1 MPLSPGEKLGPYEIL
16 ASIGE
21 GGMGEVWKARDT
33 RLDRIVA
40 LKVSKREFSERFERE
55 ARSIAALNHPHIC
68 QLYDVVISKDA
79 PNYLVMEFVEGS
91 PLKGPLP
98 LEQALRFA
106 AQICDALD
114 AAHRKGI
121 THRDLKPANIIVTKQ
136 GIKLLDFGLAKLK
149 TAPLAETDSTV
160 TQPLTAQ
167 GQILGTLQYM
177 SPEQLQGKEAD
188 ARSDLFS
195 FGCVLYEMLTGK
207 RAFEGAS
214 PASVIAAILE
224 REPAPLNLA
233 PPLERVIQA
242 CLAKDP
248 DERIQT
254 ARDMKKALLWA
265 VEPQIVIP
273 RGSRWWWVAV
283 AGALVL
289 GIGAAWGIAHMS
301 QPAAPVQGALRLE
314 INPPEGG
321 RFVFGGNVGGIA
333 LSPDGKV
340 AAFVATV
347 GGKTALWVRPLDG
360 TTARLLPGTEGAEY
374 PFWSPDS
381 KTIGF
386 FAGGK
391 LQRVELA
398 GGTPLAICD
407 VSGLSLG
414 GSWSEDGYI
423 IANILSAGLIR
434 VPATGGAPSPL
445 TALDASRNEGAHRWP
460 QALPGGRFLHEIQ
473 SGKAEVS
480 GIYARSLVKPAE
492 RVQLAATS
500 GGAVYAPGGDG
511 KNYLLWL
518 RGGALVAQ
526 ELDVNALKLLG
537 EPRPVAD
544 PVDGAGVNGQ
554 INVAASANGL
564 LLYSSTNALSQLK
577 WFDRT
582 GKPLGILGDPA
593 QYEMFRLSPDGRR
606 VAVSLLRQ
614 NGADLWLTDVERGVA
629 SRFSSRPGVNY
640 FPVWSSDGR
649 NIVFGSG
656 VSVVRDLFRKEVNGA
671 GMEELLRSNER
682 VTNAMDWSRDG
693 HWLLYFDLAAGTQ
706 RDMWM
711 MEVTPD
717 GKPVA
722 GAPPKSYL
730 RTAANEWQGRFS
742 PESNPRW
749 VAYQSDESGRYEVY
763 INSFPQARSKTRI
776 STAGGVYPQW
786 GPGGRELFYM
796 SPENKLMAVSVK
808 LGADSIEA
816 SAPRELFTLP
826 VFSNGLDAP
835 YDVAPDGQRFLVRA
849 APQQQAAQPLT
860 LIVNWP
866 ALLKGAAAR

>member
-1 MPLSPGEKLGPYEIL
+1 MPLPAGDKLGPYEIFAL
-16 ASIGE
+16 IGA
-21 GGMGEVWKARDT
+21 GGMGEVYRAHDP
-33 RLDRIVA
+33 RLNRHVA
-40 LKVSKREFSERFERE
+40 IKVSAAQFSERFARE
-55 ARSIAALNHPHIC
+55 AQAIAALNHPNIC
-68 QLYDVVISKDA
+68 QIYDVG
-79 PNYLVMEFVEGS
+79 PNYLVMEYVEGT

-98 LEQALRFA
+98 LEKAVEYA
-106 AQICDALD
+106 GQILDALD
-114 AAHRKGI
+114 AAHKKGI
-121 THRDLKPANIIVTKQ
+121 THRDLKPANILITKQ
-136 GIKLLDFGLAKLK
+136 GIKLLDFGLAKQTGPVK
-149 TAPLAETDSTV
+149 ETDDTV
-160 TQPLTAQ
+160 TQRLTGQ
-167 GQILGTLQYM
+167 GQIVGTLQYM
-177 SPEQLQGKEAD
+177 SPEQLQSKEVD

-214 PASVIAAILE
+214 AASVIAAILE
-224 REPAPLNLA
+224 REPAPLNLS
-233 PPLERVIQA
+233 PPLERVIRT

-254 ARDMKKALLWA
+254 ARDVKKALHWA
-265 VEPQIVIP
+265 IEPQPDGVVVRP
-273 RGSRWWWVAV
+273 GSRWWWVAV
-283 AGALVL
+283 AAALMLGA
-289 GIGAAWGIAHMS
+289 GAAWGVAHFR
-301 QPAAPVQGALRLE
+301 QPAAPVEGALRVE

-347 GGKTALWVRPLDG
+347 GGKTALWVRLLDSPN
-360 TTARLLPGTEGAEY
+360 ARLLPGTEGAEY

-381 KTIGF
+381 KTIAF
-386 FAGGK
+386 FAVGK
-391 LQRVELA
+391 LQRVDLA

-407 VSGLSLG
+407 LPGLSLG

-423 IANILSAGLIR
+423 IANTLSGLIR
-434 VPATGGAPSPL
+434 VPATGGTPSPL
-445 TALDASRNEGAHRWP
+445 TAPDASRNEGAHRWP
-460 QALPGGRFLHEIQ
+460 QVLPGGRFLHEIQ
-473 SGKAEVS
+473 SGKAEAS

-492 RVQLAATS
+492 RVQLAATA

-526 ELDVNALKLLG
+526 ELDVHALKLLG

-544 PVDGAGVNGQ
+544 PVGGAGVNGQ

-577 WFDRT
+577 WFDRA
-582 GKPLGILGDPA
+582 GKALGILGDPA

-656 VSVVRDLFRKEVNGA
+656 MSVVSDLFRKEVNGA

-682 VTNAMDWSRDG
+682 VANAMDWSRDG
-693 HWLLYFDLAAGTQ
+693 RWVLYFEIAAGTQ

-711 MEVTPD
+711 MQVTSD
-717 GKPVA
+717 GKPLQ
-722 GAPPKSYL
+722 PKPYL
-730 RTAANEWQGRFS
+730 KTPASEWQGRFS
-742 PESNPRW
+742 PEPNPRW

-763 INSFPQARSKTRI
+763 INSFPEARSKARI

-786 GPGGRELFYM
+786 GSGGRELFYM
-796 SPENKLMAVSVK
+796 SPENKLMAVSIK
-808 LGADSIEA
+808 LGADAVEVST
-816 SAPRELFTLP
+816 PRELFTLP
-826 VFSNGLDAP
+826 AFDNGLDAP

-849 APQQQAAQPLT
+849 TPQQQAGQPLT

-866 ALLKGAAAR
+866 ALLKKGTAGQ

>member
-1 MPLSPGEKLGPYEIL
+1 
-16 ASIGE
+16 
-21 GGMGEVWKARDT
+21 
-33 RLDRIVA
+33 
-40 LKVSKREFSERFERE
+40 
-55 ARSIAALNHPHIC
+55 
-68 QLYDVVISKDA
+68 
-79 PNYLVMEFVEGS
+79 
-91 PLKGPLP
+91 
-98 LEQALRFA
+98 
-106 AQICDALD
+106 
-114 AAHRKGI
+114 
-121 THRDLKPANIIVTKQ
+121 
-136 GIKLLDFGLAKLK
+136 
-149 TAPLAETDSTV
+149 
-160 TQPLTAQ
+160 
-167 GQILGTLQYM
+167 M
-177 SPEQLQGKEAD
+177 SPEQLQSKEAD

-214 PASVIAAILE
+214 AASVIAAILE
-224 REPAPLNLA
+224 REPAPLNLS
-233 PPLERVIQA
+233 PPLERVIRT

-254 ARDMKKALLWA
+254 ARDVKKALLWA
-265 VEPQIVIP
+265 VEPQTDGFVVQP
-273 RGSRWWWVAV
+273 RSRRWMLAVAV
-283 AGALVL
+283 ALVL
-289 GIGAAWGIAHMS
+289 AGISAWAVTRLSQRAARA
-301 QPAAPVQGALRLE
+301 QGALRLE

-614 NGADLWLTDVERGVA
+614 NGGADLWLTDVERGVA

-763 INSFPQARSKTRI
+763 INSFPEARSKTRI